1 MIIQL
6 ATETAEAGSIKW
18 RMVTMQIK
26 EGAEEEKK
34 GLEEK
39 SGKSVNLILTLC
51 WNMPTMPMLP

>member
-51 WNMPTMPMLP
+51 